1 MRSWPGLVQ
10 VVLIVDVEVGVAD
23 QTAAS
28 VAVRTQHG
36 ALGIGK
42 EGGGGRR
49 ALVVAGGCTVV
60 AQVARL
66 VGKRGVEAHVEL
78 ACQLDVGVEAHVQ
91 TVHVVHLQRAL
102 GVAVA
107 HGEVVVGHVVTTLHV
122 DAVVLGDGRAVDMV
136 LPVGV
141 LVVLR
146 VVVVVGILVEELEG
160 TVRGVGGLQ
169 QLGGVAAIVR
179 RCPSPRMYFGLHG
192 DAGRDVGGDA
202 RCHRLVAACLM
213 RMTPLAGIPDWVNEE
228 EFGHDRAM
236 VFTADSR
243 QLVWVRY
250 DESAVKQY
258 SMPLFKGQKPE
269 RMEYAEYPG
278 FYTYKYPIAGEV
290 NSRVSVWSFDIGSRQ
305 MRQLQIPLDADGYIT
320 RLKMTSD
327 PGQVAVFTL
336 NRHQNCLR
344 IFMCNPLSTVCRQV
358 IEEKVSKYVREEA
371 IEGIV
376 LTDRHILLP
385 SDRSGWMHLYLY
397 NTNGQLLRQVDD
409 GEYEVSEVYGY
420 DEATG
425 NTYFA
430 AHATGASTLSQH
442 TGQADG
448 ALGATEQR
456 VYVVHGNG
464 KKECLTE
471 KAGWNSAVFSSDYRY
486 FIHTW
491 SDINTPP
498 VYALCNASGKMLT
511 TLVDN
516 QELRTKLSALNL
528 GRRELFQ
535 LTTSDGVTLNGWMV
549 KPVDFDASKRYPVI
563 MYQYGGPGSQQ
574 VKNAWSIGMSGQGAI
589 LEQLLCQQG
598 YVCVCV
604 DNRGTGGRG
613 AEFEKCTYLKLG
625 QLESRDQVETA
636 LWLGRQSWV
645 DASRIAIWG
654 WSFGGF
660 NTLMAMSE
668 GRGVFR
674 CGIAIAPP
682 TSWRYYDT
690 VYTERFMRTPKENAS
705 GYDDCPITRA
715 VKLSGELLLC
725 HGMADDNVHYR
736 NTAEYTEALV
746 QADKDFEQLVY
757 TNRNH
762 SIYGGETRS
771 HLFRQCLR
779 FFDRSMR

>member
-1 MRSWPGLVQ
+1 MSPDGKRLLIQTKTERIYRRSFTATYYIYTLQNNRLVPLSDNGPQQTPLFSPDGQQIAFVRDNNIFLVKLLYDNAEVQ
-10 VVLIVDVEVGVAD
+10 VTKDGQRNEV
-23 QTAAS
+23 
-28 VAVRTQHG
+28 
-36 ALGIGK
+36 IN
-42 EGGGGRR
+42 
-49 ALVVAGGCTVV
+49 
-60 AQVARL
+60 
-66 VGKRGVEAHVEL
+66 
-78 ACQLDVGVEAHVQ
+78 
-91 TVHVVHLQRAL
+91 
-102 GVAVA
+102 
-107 HGEVVVGHVVTTLHV
+107 
-122 DAVVLGDGRAVDMV
+122 
-136 LPVGV
+136 
-141 LVVLR
+141 
-146 VVVVVGILVEELEG
+146 
-160 TVRGVGGLQ
+160 
-169 QLGGVAAIVR
+169 
-179 RCPSPRMYFGLHG
+179 
-192 DAGRDVGGDA
+192 
-202 RCHRLVAACLM
+202 
-213 RMTPLAGIPDWVNEE
+213 GIPDWVNEE

-250 DESAVKQY
+250 DESAVRQY
-258 SMPLFKGQKPE
+258 SMPLFKGLKPE
-269 RMEYAEYPG
+269 RSEYADYPG

-305 MRQLQIPLDADGYIT
+305 MRQLQVPVDADGYIP
-320 RLKMTSD
+320 RLRMTSD
-327 PGQVAVFTL
+327 ASQVAVFTL
-336 NRHQNCLR
+336 NRHQDCLR

-358 IEEKVSKYVREEA
+358 VEEKVSKYVREEA
-371 IEGIV
+371 IDGIV

-397 NTNGQLLRQVDD
+397 NMNGQLLRQVDD

-430 AHATGASTLSQH
+430 AHVAGAATQSTSALS
-442 TGQADG
+442 
-448 ALGATEQR
+448 ATEQR
-456 VYVVHGNG
+456 VYVVHGDG
-464 KKECLTE
+464 KKSCLTE

-549 KPVDFDASKRYPVI
+549 KPADFDASKRYPVI

-589 LEQLLCQQG
+589 LEQLLSQQG

-660 NTLMAMSE
+660 NTLMVMSE

-705 GYDDCPITRA
+705 GYDDCPISRA
-715 VKLSGELLLC
+715 GKLSGDLLLC
-725 HGMADDNVHYR
+725 HGMADDNVHFR

-746 QADKDFEQLVY
+746 QQDKDFEQLVY

-762 SIYGGETRS
+762 SIYGGETRG

-779 FFDRSMR
+779 FFDRSLR